1 MEEKGTGVNRFT
13 YFVTENAFSSWKK
26 LPNLAP
32 KHIEGARSVKIL
44 LSGDLEKK
52 IICNPYFFG
61 KEKHYLRAQIARI
74 SLSTSVVPAGSKKLV
89 EDNDREIIDNEPE
102 DGELVLPNTSEM
114 GKADQWV
121 HESASILLCN
131 RTSHIDPPD
140 EAPEN
145 FDGEEY
151 DVEAERKKIID
162 ADPFEPRL
170 KPISKDCCMRMA
182 QRNITQPSWVVRMMG
197 DPSEYKDESA
207 GGKAGAPTLCYGC
220 VVLRSLV
227 WPGSFTFYQNQ
238 RQVSVYVGDGLKFDH
253 QVKPFPL
260 QPPSLIADEEE
271 YEEFVLPPPKD
282 MAAIEVMI
290 EKTVEKMWE
299 EYDTDGNGYLD
310 KEEAMK
316 LIKNT
321 MVEMSS
327 EVKNAEDDTIEEAF
341 NQFDADGNG
350 RIAKNE
356 MANFIRKLV
365 E

>member
-102 DGELVLPNTSEM
+102 EGELVLPNTSEM
-114 GKADQWV
+114 GKADLWV

-145 FDGEEY
+145 FDGEE
-151 DVEAERKKIID
+151 DGEDIDSDTDEDNDEDD
-162 ADPFEPRL
+162 ADDVLLPGDD
-170 KPISKDCCMRMA
+170 SDSDVS
-182 QRNITQPSWVVRMMG
+182 NIFTVT
-197 DPSEYKDESA
+197 K
-207 GGKAGAPTLCYGC
+207 YGR
-220 VVLRSLV
+220 VASNWRTSL
-227 WPGSFTFYQNQ
+227 Y
-238 RQVSVYVGDGLKFDH
+238 R
-253 QVKPFPL
+253 
-260 QPPSLIADEEE
+260 
-271 YEEFVLPPPKD
+271 
-282 MAAIEVMI
+282 
-290 EKTVEKMWE
+290 
-299 EYDTDGNGYLD
+299 
-310 KEEAMK
+310 
-316 LIKNT
+316 
-321 MVEMSS
+321 
-327 EVKNAEDDTIEEAF
+327 
-341 NQFDADGNG
+341 
-350 RIAKNE
+350 
-356 MANFIRKLV
+356 
-365 E
+365 